1 MKLFEWLEGRMD
13 KLGDRIGSPFDKLTD
28 WADQTLQTRIT
39 GSFEDLLEHYEQELK
54 IPLKPFFEEVLKNP
68 ELPPEIRK
76 LIEEAKD
83 PQQFAMST
91 ALAAAAGIAIIPA
104 LSASMSGGISRVQ
117 QGSMQKFSP
126 SLLSV
131 DEVIGAYW
139 RGNITSEILY
149 EELDKHGYD
158 DDKKLLIAEVRR
170 YIPNPQDLIQF
181 TVRDVFREDVV
192 KKYGYDQDFDKILED
207 LGPWLRSV
215 GMDKDVMRMYW
226 RAHWALPSV
235 TQAFEMLHRGEINLD
250 DIRELLRIS
259 DVAPSWI
266 DPLIQI
272 AYAPYTRV
280 DVRRMYDA
288 GVIDKEAVMRA
299 YLDLGYDEEH
309 AENLTAWSVAES
321 MSTEKDL
328 SKAEILTAYVQ
339 GAISVGDTESALVDM
354 GYDAD
359 EAKLIL
365 AIQDYKTESKILGR
379 EKKIMINKFARGD
392 LIVEDLKKELQ
403 GLGLPEREINI
414 TVEEAHTKIK
424 EKIATPTKADLLKW
438 LDKGIIS
445 KDVFMSDMRL
455 KGYSQAHID
464 NYIKAAG

>member
-1 MKLFEWLEGRMD
+1 MKIFEWLEGRMD
-13 KLGDRIGSPFDKLTD
+13 LLGDRIGSPFDKITD
-28 WADQTLQTRIT
+28 WMDQTLQARIT

-91 ALAAAAGIAIIPA
+91 ALAAAAGIAVIPA
-104 LSASMSGGISRVQ
+104 LSAAMSGGIDRVR
-117 QGSMQKFSP
+117 QGSMQKFKP

-139 RGNITSEILY
+139 RGNITAEILY

-192 KKYGYDQDFDKILED
+192 KKYGYDQDFDKIFED
-207 LGPWLRSV
+207 LKPWLRSV
-215 GMDKDVMRMYW
+215 GMDEDVMRMYW

-235 TQAFEMLHRGEINLD
+235 TQAFEMLHRGEIKLD

-288 GVIDKEAVMRA
+288 GVIDKSAVMRA
-299 YLDLGYDEEH
+299 YLDLGYDDKH
-309 AENLTAWSVAES
+309 AENLTAWTVAEAMS
-321 MSTEKDL
+321 MEKDL
-328 SKAEILTAYVQ
+328 SKAEILTAYAQ
-339 GAISVGDTESALVDM
+339 GALSVGDTENSLIDM
-354 GYDAD
+354 GYDAE

-365 AIQDYKTESKILGR
+365 SIQDYKIESKILGR
-379 EKKIMINKFARGD
+379 EKRILINRFARGD
-392 LIVEDLKKELQ
+392 LVVEDLKKGLQ
-403 GLGLPEREINI
+403 GLGLSEREITI

-424 EKIATPTKADLLKW
+424 EKIATPTKVDLIKW

-445 KDVFMSDMRL
+445 KDAFMSDMRL
-455 KGYSQAHID
+455 KGYSQAHIE
-464 NYIKAAG
+464 NYIAAAG